1 MQGTHVWEN
10 ILQKSYLVNH
20 TFTHNEKSYLIGV
33 FCDEIYKCI
42 AYVRLIISLNNK
54 DSIMYK
60 TLLSVIKKI
69 EEGEKQYIVSKRV
82 SKKIFIS
89 VGIRKYNQLKIRYK
103 LPKNKSL
110 SLILNCYNDTC
121 NLLY

>member
-1 MQGTHVWEN
+1 MQGTHVQEN

-42 AYVRLIISLNNK
+42 AYVRLIISLHNK
-54 DSIMYK
+54 DSIIYK

-69 EEGEKQYIVSKRV
+69 QEGEKQYIVSKRV
-82 SKKIFIS
+82 SKKYLFLWALENI
-89 VGIRKYNQLKIRYK
+89 N
-103 LPKNKSL
+103 N
-110 SLILNCYNDTC
+110 
-121 NLLY
+121 